1 MKSPA
6 GSISAG
12 LFLPAIKR
20 KARQGQMDNIIFP
33 LLVLLMYPFGV
44 IIMGAGLRRGKL
56 RVFLLG
62 VLLMLSPLAIMTLL
76 QSQAF

>member
-6 GSISAG
+6 GSITAG
-12 LFLPAIKR
+12 LFFTSHR
-20 KARQGQMDNIIFP
+20 ERQGEGKMNDIIFP

-44 IIMGAGLRRGKL
+44 LLMLAGLRRGKL

-62 VLLMLSPLAIMTLL
+62 VLLMLSPLAIITMF